1 MADLKLLALDAEDL
15 GIVSAHCQDA
25 VALSAEMSFSPR
37 DGRFVLV
44 MNRFVWESAER
55 PRRFAF
61 SRRRDYERRRS
72 VLHFDRVTRVRQSGV
87 SIGDLEQVVSLLAIR
102 FEPAEEPSGT
112 VELVFAGGAGV
123 RLDVECI
130 EAQLTDLGAA
140 WSTTNRP
147 DHDRDDP
154 ALLR

>member
-1 MADLKLLALDAEDL
+1 MTDLKLLALDAEDL
-15 GIVSAHCQDA
+15 QIVSAHCQDA
-25 VALSAEMSFSPR
+25 VARAAEMSFAPK

-44 MNRFVWESAER
+44 MNRFAWEVADR
-55 PRRFAF
+55 ARRFAF
-61 SRRRDYERRRS
+61 ARRREYERRRA

-87 SIGDLEQVVSLLAIR
+87 AIGDPEQVLSLLAVR
-102 FEPAEEPSGT
+102 FEPGAEPSGE
-112 VELVFAGGAGV
+112 VELVFAGGSGI

-140 WSTTNRP
+140 WSTGNRP

-154 ALLR
+154 APVR